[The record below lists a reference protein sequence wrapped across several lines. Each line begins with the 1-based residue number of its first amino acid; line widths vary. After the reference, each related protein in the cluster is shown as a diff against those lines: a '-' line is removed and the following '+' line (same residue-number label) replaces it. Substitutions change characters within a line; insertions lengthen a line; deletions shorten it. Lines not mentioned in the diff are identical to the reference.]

1 MSCCR
6 KDNVPCDCSA
16 ASCCFFC
23 RWDGPA
29 AIESS
34 CTGSRP
40 WTQMQ
45 TQRRKWITVRLVGLW
60 LLTGGGRKWVGLRER
75 EKRRERTCHLR
86 RSNDQCNSAGMER
99 TPTFSPTVEG
109 ALSLLFRHRFL
120 YSRLYRFVFV
130 LFFREGG
137 LSPFC
142 FLLIYLSLT
151 LCAYPLATVFIVVS
165 CYINDRPRWVYSP
178 RLEGSAIMKGTNYK
192 YCC

>member
-1 MSCCR
+1 MDTR
-6 KDNVPCDCSA
+6 KCLVVGKTTCPAIA

-75 EKRRERTCHLR
+75 RERTCHLR
-86 RSNDQCNSAGMER
+86 RSNDQCNSAGIER

-109 ALSLLFRHRFL
+109 PCHCSFAIAFL
-120 YSRLYRFVFV
+120 TPVCIVS
-130 LFFREGG
+130 FFFGGGG
-137 LSPFC
+137 LSPFVFC
-142 FLLIYLSLT
+142 WFICLWLFVLIHWQQYL
-151 LCAYPLATVFIVVS
+151 
-165 CYINDRPRWVYSP
+165 
-178 RLEGSAIMKGTNYK
+178 
-192 YCC
+192 